1 MSFSRQTRRQPLFT
15 SLSSHSGRQK
25 AMALLTRGKEADNTS
40 EHLLISGPLL
50 FRSKTMNER
59 ERKREREKAQTS
71 EVNGNLAAA
80 RLAIQTFSTVC
91 ITLALNINLAKT
103 FELNHRRVAKVIK
116 YV

>member
-1 MSFSRQTRRQPLFT
+1 MFT

-50 FRSKTMNER
+50 FRSKTMNEM
-59 ERKREREKAQTS
+59 ERKRERAQTS
-71 EVNGNLAAA
+71 KVNGNLAAA